1 MAEIAI
7 FEHFKPKLEVFRPKM
22 DPIQVFCA
30 EKAFPHG
37 FRTVIARLGCLLA
50 IFIILIGID
59 DRKKKCIDR
68 DLNPG
73 PSRGKRERY
82 LFAIGTME
90 NTWCFLTYKYKI

>member
-22 DPIQVFCA
+22 DPIQVLCA

-59 DRKKKCIDR
+59 DRKKEMYR
-68 DLNPG
+68 SGFEPG
-73 PSRGKRERY
+73 TLAWQARTLPLCHWYNRY
-82 LFAIGTME
+82 M
-90 NTWCFLTYKYKI
+90 WCFFNIQI